1 MFRTLI
7 IAPTS
12 LREAVMTQPL
22 IAALARRGEV
32 LAVAA
37 TPAVAPV
44 YRAMGRTIAQVYEL
58 PFGAGR
64 LDWGLRRAIGAS
76 WRRRYDVAYV
86 LADRWFDALLPWF
99 AGVPR
104 RVGWAGGP
112 IRSRL
117 LNAALPET
125 ADTPASGVARFLA
138 LAGEEAAQPQPPELA
153 LVPERV
159 MAVCQS
165 YGLQPGGYW
174 VIAPGA
180 DEAPARC
187 WPPARYA
194 ELIRQLHDR
203 SDLPAVL
210 IGSGKDVALAQH
222 IVAHAAPAPS
232 RSLAGLLTTDVA
244 AALIG
249 GAAGLIGNDNGWM
262 QLGAALGVP
271 QVAVFGPTSTDEVQ
285 PLDSHVRT
293 LRLAPSTALG
303 CAPCGERAC
312 REGHQRC
319 LADIGALQVIDAL
332 QAAYPQ
338 GGGMAVDGATTGSLR
353 EGLPAGTGT
362 GAAGSAVHSA
372 AAAA

>member
-12 LREAVMTQPL
+12 LREAVMSQPL
-22 IAALARRGEV
+22 VALLAGRGEV

-58 PFGAGR
+58 PFGSGR

-86 LADRWFDALLPWF
+86 LAERWFDALLPWF

-104 RVGWAGGP
+104 RVGWAGGSL
-112 IRSRL
+112 RSRL

-125 ADTPASGVARFLA
+125 AATPPSGVARFLA
-138 LAGEEAAQPQPPELA
+138 LAGDEEARPQPPSLA

-159 MAVCQS
+159 SALCQS
-165 YGLQPGGYW
+165 HGLQPGGYW
-174 VIAPGA
+174 AIAPGA

-187 WPPARYA
+187 WPPSHYV
-194 ELIRQLHDR
+194 ELIRRLHDR
-203 SDLPAVL
+203 SGLPAVL

-222 IVAHAAPAPS
+222 IVAHAAPAPCL
-232 RSLAGLLTTDVA
+232 SLAGLLTTDAA
-244 AALIG
+244 AALLG

-271 QVAVFGPTSTDEVQ
+271 QVAVFGPTSIDEVQ
-285 PLDSHVRT
+285 PVDAHVRT
-293 LRLAPSTALG
+293 LRLAASAAPD

-319 LADIGALQVIDAL
+319 LVDLGPLRVIEALQG
-332 QAAYPQ
+332 AYRQ
-338 GGGMAVDGATTGSLR
+338 GGATAVVSAASGGLR
-353 EGLPAGTGT
+353 L
-362 GAAGSAVHSA
+362 GAAGSTGSHSA

>member
-22 IAALARRGEV
+22 IALLARRGEV

-58 PFGAGR
+58 PFGSGR
-64 LDWGLRRAIGAS
+64 LDWGLRRSIGAG

-86 LADRWFDALLPWF
+86 LAERWFDALLPWF

-112 IRSRL
+112 LRSRL

-138 LAGEEAAQPQPPELA
+138 LAGDDEAQPQPPELA

-159 MAVCQS
+159 IALCQS
-165 YGLQPGGYW
+165 HGLQPGGYW
-174 VIAPGA
+174 AIAPGA

-187 WPPARYA
+187 
-194 ELIRQLHDR
+194 
-203 SDLPAVL
+203 
-210 IGSGKDVALAQH
+210 
-222 IVAHAAPAPS
+222 
-232 RSLAGLLTTDVA
+232 
-244 AALIG
+244 
-249 GAAGLIGNDNGWM
+249 
-262 QLGAALGVP
+262 
-271 QVAVFGPTSTDEVQ
+271 
-285 PLDSHVRT
+285 
-293 LRLAPSTALG
+293 
-303 CAPCGERAC
+303 
-312 REGHQRC
+312 
-319 LADIGALQVIDAL
+319 
-332 QAAYPQ
+332 
-338 GGGMAVDGATTGSLR
+338 
-353 EGLPAGTGT
+353 
-362 GAAGSAVHSA
+362 
-372 AAAA
+372 